1 VVTWIKFLNRYP
13 FVCWKCFKYFM
24 LSPFLTFL
32 LAFKFLFYFFFL
44 IFIEV
49 IIFGSIRFLSKKNN
63 QTEIKKKK

>member
-49 IIFGSIRFLSKKNN
+49 IIFGSIRFL
-63 QTEIKKKK
+63 